1 MFQEMMPMSQ
11 GGGGGLNYQYAGGV
25 SSTGGSIQVDHD
37 ADKLIAI
44 IDMDP
49 SKISQVSVKINNVP
63 YPLSGASPTWDS
75 GVSYSGLGLGYYV
88 ISATIHSGDTITFN
102 SSATVGAVIII
113 V

>member
-1 MFQEMMPMSQ
+1 MFNEMMPMSS
-11 GGGGGLNYQYAGGV
+11 GGGGLNYQYAGGT

-44 IDMDP
+44 IDMEP
-49 SKISQVSVKINNVP
+49 SKISQVFVEINNVS
-63 YPLSGASPTWDS
+63 YPLSGASSTWDS
-75 GVSYSGLGLGYYV
+75 GIAYSGLGLGYYV

-102 SSATVGAVIII
+102 SSATVGAVIVI